1 MQEKPLLFAVKP
13 SFLPGFSE
21 SKGVEPLN
29 VGVEMNFSASA
40 MAFSEYLRI
49 DKTGGKTYN

>member
-40 MAFSEYLRI
+40 MAFSEHLRI
-49 DKTGGKTYN
+49 DKTGGNTYN